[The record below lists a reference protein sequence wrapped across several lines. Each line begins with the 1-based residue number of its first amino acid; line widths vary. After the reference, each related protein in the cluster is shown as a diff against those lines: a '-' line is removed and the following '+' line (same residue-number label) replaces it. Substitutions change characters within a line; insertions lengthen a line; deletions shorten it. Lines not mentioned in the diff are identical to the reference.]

1 MSVDFNTKTMNI
13 YIYIYKKKIITL
25 FFDWHEI
32 VVLSQNGG
40 CYTRCEGGEQLI
52 RDCLFLMTEGVVAA
66 VHD

>member
-13 YIYIYKKKIITL
+13 YIYIQKKNITL

-40 CYTRCEGGEQLI
+40 CYTRREGGEQLI